1 MRKLKSIITIL
12 AISLSTIY
20 AVNATEVNP
29 SKTKVLRT
37 EIVSILGSKISIELN
52 KSSTAEISFIINNQ
66 NEIVIISVDSNIN
79 KLNTFIKSKLNYKK
93 VDVRGTIKGEIYKIP
108 LTINVK

>member
-29 SKTKVLRT
+29 SKTKELRT

-52 KSSTAEISFIINNQ
+52 KPSTAEISFIINNQ
-66 NEIVIISVDSNIN
+66 NEIVIISVDSDIDE
-79 KLNTFIKSKLNYKK
+79 LNAIIKRKLNYKK
-93 VDVRGTIKGEIYKIP
+93 VQVRGTKKGEIYKIP
-108 LTINVK
+108 LRINTK